1 MLRLA
6 KRLLP
11 TATRPGGV
19 HPPGGRTAGA
29 AASAC
34 AFKSS
39 KSTGFLGECTRQ
51 PSAAK
56 GLGVTAFTWWQLLFH
71 GPLARTRACLNAA
84 HVPPT
89 GTGMRRHSAPAVG
102 EGGVRGSGGEGA
114 GGEGRGAVEGGA
126 ASDEA
131 AAKKAA
137 ALEDISLRE
146 RAELLKVR
154 LSDEKEEEIVL
165 EQAVS
170 LRERAAMLKVRLS
183 DEELLLLAQQIGA
196 NQDLRLT
203 RKKLVKYTSQ
213 KWEREVEREAFL
225 HAIESPAEEK
235 GMLGKVLLPAV
246 GMIGTASFAIA
257 GAQVAGEAGMNIVG
271 CCFVG
276 ALSSLGGGAVNA
288 LLFGDAKHG
297 VPWVKNPDSLI
308 IALVSSLI
316 TFFLWPILCSSLA
329 KVHVY
334 VCVCVCVCT
343 YTYTYTYT
351 YRTDWIKFRLWP
363 NRNQHGGVLRWTA

>member
-1 MLRLA
+1 
-6 KRLLP
+6 
-11 TATRPGGV
+11 V
-19 HPPGGRTAGA
+19 
-29 AASAC
+29 
-34 AFKSS
+34 
-39 KSTGFLGECTRQ
+39 
-51 PSAAK
+51 
-56 GLGVTAFTWWQLLFH
+56 
-71 GPLARTRACLNAA
+71 
-84 HVPPT
+84 
-89 GTGMRRHSAPAVG
+89 RRHSAPA
-102 EGGVRGSGGEGA
+102 GGGGEGA
-114 GGEGRGAVEGGA
+114 GGQGRGAVEGGA

-131 AAKKAA
+131 AAKKSA

-246 GMIGTASFAIA
+246 GMIGTASFAVA
-257 GAQVAGEAGMNIVG
+257 GTQVAGEAGMNIVG

-308 IALVSSLI
+308 IALVSSLL
-316 TFFLWPILCSSLA
+316 TFFLWPILCASLA
-329 KVHVY
+329 KVCVY
-334 VCVCVCVCT
+334 VCVCVCPASSPFSCGP
-343 YTYTYTYT
+343 
-351 YRTDWIKFRLWP
+351 ISA
-363 NRNQHGGVLRWTA
+363 LR